1 MNEKDAGKES
11 QSLQPVSECGQASP
25 PETPS
30 LQAPRPASGTAK
42 PAGARLGVGTQR
54 PDQRKPL
61 RKERRSPWS
70 GEPTVLEGG
79 GDDFLRRRPRP
90 GPVAR
95 LHHQAVLGELVE
107 VVQRVDLTV
116 PGGVDTDDV
125 ELEVAPGAVLAVAYL
140 VSSDNAVLQM
150 LLGSLNRRVKNAL
163 KNTRQGETST
173 YTLVRG
179 PKIRPKN
186 HRKKNRMA

>member
-1 MNEKDAGKES
+1 MRASFPTGDPVPAGPATCLWHCKAS
-11 QSLQPVSECGQASP
+11 RGQAGCGHP
-25 PETPS
+25 
-30 LQAPRPASGTAK
+30 APRPEEALEEGTPLAS
-42 PAGARLGVGTQR
+42 V
-54 PDQRKPL
+54 
-61 RKERRSPWS
+61 

-140 VSSDNAVLQM
+140 VASDNAVLQM
-150 LLGSLNRRVKNAL
+150 LLGSLNRRGKNAL